1 MKIERVTP
9 LLFVETIEPVL
20 SFWQNQLGY
29 QQLTSVPHQDKLG
42 FVLLALGEQH
52 LMLQTHASLREDLP
66 AIAALGVSSALYIN
80 VDSLEAALQAVQGAE
95 VIVPTRTTFYGA
107 REAAIR
113 DASGQVSI
121 FSEHHGA

>member
-1 MKIERVTP
+1 MKIENVTP
-9 LLFVETIEPVL
+9 ILFVEAIEPVL
-20 SFWQNQLGY
+20 PLWQNQLGY
-29 QQLTSVPHQDKLG
+29 EQITSVPHEDKLG
-42 FVLLALGEQH
+42 FVMLTQGGRQ

-66 AIAALGVSSALYIN
+66 AIAALRVSSALYVN
-80 VDSLEAALQAVQGAE
+80 VDSLEAALRAVQGAD

-121 FSEHHGA
+121 FAEHHG

>member
-1 MKIERVTP
+1 MKIVRVTP
-9 LLFVETIEPVL
+9 ILFVEAIEPVL
-20 SFWQNQLGY
+20 PLWQNQLGY
-29 QQLTSVPHQDKLG
+29 QEITSVPHEDKLG
-42 FVLLALGEQH
+42 FVLLGLGDQQ

-66 AIAALGVSSALYIN
+66 AIAALRVNAALYIS
-80 VDSLEAALQAVQGAE
+80 VDSLEDTLSAVRGAE

-121 FSEHHGA
+121 FSEHHE